1 MAIFEITQESLIPLF
16 ETKFGSEGIYE
27 RKDLQRLLK
36 QHIDVLSD
44 DLMVIAEEFGD
55 WADSNR
61 RIDLLC
67 IDRDANL
74 VVVEIKRTE
83 DGGHMEL
90 QALRYAAMVSAMTFR
105 QLIDAHAFYRNPQDP
120 SIEQAEEAV
129 LEFLGWNE
137 PQEDRFA
144 GEVRIVLASADFS
157 KELTTSVIWLNDQG
171 LDILCIRLKPYKLA
185 DGRVLLDVQQIIP
198 LPEASAYQ
206 TQIRAKEQAGR
217 QHRSERHDL
226 RYKFWADLLSL
237 AKTKTDLHAN
247 RKPGIYGWIGG
258 GIGKAGL
265 SLNYATRE
273 DDSQVELYIDF
284 GLGSDEKNLQVL
296 NEFQQH
302 KDAIEA
308 SFGDQLEW
316 QDLPASRGC
325 RIRNRIE
332 GGWRTSQE
340 EWPGIH
346 EKLVEAMIRLDRAL
360 RPYVPKLR
368 IA

>member
-1 MAIFEITQESLIPLF
+1 MAIFEITKENLIPLS

-36 QHIDVLSD
+36 QHIDVLAD

-67 IDRDANL
+67 IDRDASL

-105 QLIDAHAFYRNPQDP
+105 QLIDAHAHYRNPQEP
-120 SIEQAEEAV
+120 SAEQAEAAV
-129 LEFLGWNE
+129 LEFLGWDE
-137 PQEDRFA
+137 AKEDQFA
-144 GEVRIVLASADFS
+144 DQVRIVLASADFS

-171 LDILCIRLKPYKLA
+171 LDILCIRMKPYRLL
-185 DGRVLLDVQQIIP
+185 DGRILLDVQQIIP

-217 QHRSERHDL
+217 QHRSERYDL
-226 RYKFWADLLSL
+226 RHKFWADLLKL

-247 RKPGIYGWIGG
+247 RKPGVYGWIGG

-284 GLGSDEKNLQVL
+284 GPGSDEKNIQVL
-296 NEFQQH
+296 NEFQTN
-302 KDAIEA
+302 KEAIEKA
-308 SFGDQLEW
+308 FGETLEW
-316 QDLPASRGC
+316 QELPDSRGC
-325 RIRNRIE
+325 RIRRIVN
-332 GGWRTSQE
+332 GGWRSSQE
-340 EWPGIH
+340 DWPAIH
-346 EKLVEAMIRLDRAL
+346 ANLVEAMIKLDGAL
-360 RPYVPKLR
+360 RPYVQKSR
-368 IA
+368 A